1 MPLRDFLLVT
11 GVSDQIMAGKHVE
24 FVSHEDLPNKI
35 GPGPFEDEPWGELV
49 KYGTSVPLARA
60 MKEELALARG
70 EKPPEDPPSA
80 GGEKRDDQEDKEEEA
95 EQLPQYETLD
105 AFFVHR
111 LCQSCKCFSLEIIM
125 EMKSMVRKLGGP
137 R

>member
-1 MPLRDFLLVT
+1 M
-11 GVSDQIMAGKHVE
+11 
-24 FVSHEDLPNKI
+24 
-35 GPGPFEDEPWGELV
+35 
-49 KYGTSVPLARA
+49 
-60 MKEELALARG
+60 ARG
-70 EKPPEDPPSA
+70 EKPPEDPPLA

-111 LCQSCKCFSLEIIM
+111 LCRSCKCFSLAIIM
-125 EMKSMVRKLGGP
+125 EMKSMVQKLGDP